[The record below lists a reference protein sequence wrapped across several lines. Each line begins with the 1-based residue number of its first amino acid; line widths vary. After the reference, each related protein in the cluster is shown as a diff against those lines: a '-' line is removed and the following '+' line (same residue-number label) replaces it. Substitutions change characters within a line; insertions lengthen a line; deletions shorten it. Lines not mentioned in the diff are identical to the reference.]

1 MVVKQPSGALT
12 GRVKQADE
20 MTASTILM
28 QDSWIFGLIDEW
40 YMRFILKD
48 CH

>member
-20 MTASTILM
+20 MTASTIFSVGFRDLWIDGLM
-28 QDSWIFGLIDEW
+28 AWA
-40 YMRFILKD
+40 
-48 CH
+48 